1 MSIQKSSSSILV
13 TGANGFVGQHLCREI
28 LARGLQLTC
37 ATRSAY
43 SYEQA
48 TCVQVGEI
56 NSQTD
61 WKNALHNQDIVIH
74 CAARVHV
81 MNETASDPLQA
92 FRAVNVA
99 GTLALAQQAEQAG
112 VRQFIYLSS
121 VKVSGEITYDTPFT
135 EEQAPQ
141 ASDPYGISKL
151 EAENALLAFAKTS
164 KMIITIIRPP
174 LVYGAGV
181 SANFLAML
189 KLVRKQWPLPFASI
203 QNQRSMVYVGN
214 LVDFILHCIDHPR
227 VDQQVFLISDGRDLS
242 TPELLRLCAD
252 ALQVN
257 SRLFNFPPSALLFG
271 TALIGKRAIAV
282 RLCHSLQ
289 VNSDKAR
296 ILLNWQAPYTVEQ
309 GLAAT
314 CAGLRSAQTALPHT

>member
-1 MSIQKSSSSILV
+1 MSLNKALSIVV
-13 TGANGFVGQHLCREI
+13 TGANGFVGQHVSREI
-28 LARGLQLTC
+28 LARGHSLTC
-37 ATRSAY
+37 ATRTAY
-43 SYEQA
+43 KLEQA
-48 TCVQVGEI
+48 NCVQVGDI
-56 NSQTD
+56 HAQTN
-61 WKNALHNQDIVIH
+61 WHAALHNQDIVIH

-92 FRAVNVA
+92 FRAVNVE
-99 GTLALAQQAEQAG
+99 GTMALAQQAEQAG

-121 VKVSGEITYDTPFT
+121 IKVSGEITHDAPFT

-141 ASDPYGISKL
+141 ATDPYGISKL

-252 ALQVN
+252 ALHVQ
-257 SRLFNFPPSALLFG
+257 SRLFNFPVSALLFG
-271 TALIGKRAIAV
+271 TILIGKRAIAA
-282 RLCHSLQ
+282 RLCYSLQ

-296 ILLNWQAPYTVEQ
+296 ILLNWQAPFTVEQ

-314 CAGLRSAQTALPHT
+314 SLALTTFNSHTTKN